1 MDWFLHDR
9 DLLYERV
16 KDKDTIFLLKYR
28 RIPVINPRL
37 ILIQTQY
44 LVGLYSG
51 EFVTQG
57 VYNLRDLFV

>member
-9 DLLYERV
+9 DLLHERV
-16 KDKDTIFLLKYR
+16 KDKDTIFLLQYR
-28 RIPVINPRL
+28 RIPVINPCL
-37 ILIQTQY
+37 TLVQTQY

>member
-16 KDKDTIFLLKYR
+16 KDKGTIFLLKYR